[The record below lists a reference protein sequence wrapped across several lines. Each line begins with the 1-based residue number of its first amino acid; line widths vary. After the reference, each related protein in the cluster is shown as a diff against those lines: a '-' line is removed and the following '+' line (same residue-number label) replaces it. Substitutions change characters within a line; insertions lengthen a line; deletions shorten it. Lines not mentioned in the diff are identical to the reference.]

1 MLMCLN
7 GNRYEVVALAFS
19 PSNKFFATAA
29 NGMIR
34 IFSLQTKQE
43 MFQFDHKVSTQC
55 HEGHVHALQWYTDEF
70 LLSGGS
76 DSDLKCYRLTD
87 GEVHVDE
94 KLVTDSA

>member
-1 MLMCLN
+1 
-7 GNRYEVVALAFS
+7 
-19 PSNKFFATAA
+19 
-29 NGMIR
+29 
-34 IFSLQTKQE
+34 